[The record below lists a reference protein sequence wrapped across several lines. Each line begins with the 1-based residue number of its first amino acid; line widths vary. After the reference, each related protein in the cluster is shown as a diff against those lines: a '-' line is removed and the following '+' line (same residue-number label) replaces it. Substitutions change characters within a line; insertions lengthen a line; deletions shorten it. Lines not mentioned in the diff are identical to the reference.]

1 MKRTAYGLV
10 VMLACVSAVQG
21 QQRIDRNA
29 AFRQYATASD
39 PSQMMLFMMTGSTLG
54 SKSPTLNGTAGNGND
69 SGANGGGA
77 AANTVSVDTLQI
89 PEAALKEMHEFQKK
103 FDEGK
108 LDEATR
114 HAEKALKIS
123 PQWAAAHQDLGQS
136 FARMRQYDKAIE
148 EFQKAASLDE
158 KMVSPWVSMAGA
170 YFLQGQYHEGEN
182 AARRAL
188 ERDPANGTAT
198 YFLGRTL
205 VAQEHEL
212 SNAME
217 LLRKTQEQFPAAH
230 LVLANLYLKQNQT
243 EQAVGELRTYL
254 GQANAP
260 SKEKVACMVD
270 HLTKPAETLTC
281 SMQ

>member
-1 MKRTAYGLV
+1 MMKRTAYGLV
-10 VMLACVSAVQG
+10 VVLACVAAAQG

-29 AFRQYATASD
+29 GYRQNGQPND
-39 PSQMMLFMMTGSTLG
+39 PTQMVLFMTTGSTLG
-54 SKSPTLNGTAGNGND
+54 SKSPTLNGMAGNAR
-69 SGANGGGA
+69 GANSGDA
-77 AANTVSVDTLQI
+77 AGSTVSVDTLQI
-89 PEAALKEMHEFQKK
+89 PEAALKEMREFQKD

-108 LDEATR
+108 IDEAAK
-114 HAEKALKIS
+114 HAQKALKIS

-136 FARMRQYDKAIE
+136 YARMRQYDKAVA
-148 EFQKAASLDE
+148 EFQNAASLDA
-158 KMVSPWVSMAGA
+158 KMVAPWVSLAGA
-170 YFLQGQYHEGEN
+170 YFLQEQYHEGEN

-188 ERDPANGTAT
+188 QLDPGNSTAT

-212 SNAME
+212 TNAMG
-217 LLRKTQEQFPAAH
+217 LLRKSQEQFPAAH
-230 LVLANLYLKQNQT
+230 LVLANVYLKQNQT
-243 EQAVGELRTYL
+243 DEALGELRSYL

-260 SKEKVACMVD
+260 AKEKVACMVD

>member
-10 VMLACVSAVQG
+10 VVLACVAAAQG
-21 QQRIDRNA
+21 QQRNA
-29 AFRQYATASD
+29 GYRQNWASSD
-39 PSQMMLFMMTGSTLG
+39 PTQMVLFMMTGSTLG
-54 SKSPTLNGTAGNGND
+54 SKSPTLNGTAGNA
-69 SGANGGGA
+69 SGANTGDA
-77 AANTVSVDTLQI
+77 AGSTVSVDTLQV

-108 LDEATR
+108 MEQAAR

-136 FARMRQYDKAIE
+136 YARLRQYDKAFA
-148 EFQKAASLDE
+148 EFQNAASLDA
-158 KMVSPWVSMAGA
+158 KMVAPWVSMAGA

-188 ERDPANGTAT
+188 ELDPANRTAT

-205 VAQEHEL
+205 LAQEHEL
-212 SNAME
+212 TNAME
-217 LLRKTQEQFPAAH
+217 LLRKSQEQFPAAH
-230 LVLANLYLKQNQT
+230 LVLANMYLKQNQT
-243 EQAVGELRTYL
+243 DEAVGELRSYL

-260 SKEKVACMVD
+260 AKEKVACMVD

>member
-1 MKRTAYGLV
+1 
-10 VMLACVSAVQG
+10 MLAILACAAAAQK
-21 QQRIDRNA
+21 QQRVDRNA
-29 AFRQYATASD
+29 EWQYGTLSD
-39 PSQMMLFMMTGSTLG
+39 PTQRMLFMTTGSSLG
-54 SKSPTLNGTAGNGND
+54 SKSPTPNGAAGNT
-69 SGANGGGA
+69 SGGDNGGA
-77 AANTVSVDTLQI
+77 AGSTVSVATLQI
-89 PEAALKEMHEFQKK
+89 PEAARKEMHEFQKK

-108 LDEATR
+108 VDEAAR

-136 FARMRQYDKAIE
+136 YARMRQYDKAIA
-148 EFQKAASLDE
+148 EFHNAASLDAR
-158 KMVSPWVSMAGA
+158 MAAPWVSMAGA
-170 YFLQGQYHEGEN
+170 HFLQGQFHEGEN

-188 ERDPANGTAT
+188 ELDPSNWTAT

-212 SNAME
+212 TNAME

-243 EQAVGELRTYL
+243 DEALGELRSYL

-260 SKEKVACMVD
+260 AKEKVACMVD
-270 HLTKPAETLTC
+270 RLTKPGETLTC

>member
-1 MKRTAYGLV
+1 MKRTAYGLGV
-10 VMLACVSAVQG
+10 VLACVAAAQG
-21 QQRIDRNA
+21 QQRMDRNVGY
-29 AFRQYATASD
+29 RQNGATSD
-39 PSQMMLFMMTGSTLG
+39 PAQMVLFMMTGSTLG
-54 SKSPTLNGTAGNGND
+54 SKSPTLNGTTGNAG
-69 SGANGGGA
+69 GANTGDA
-77 AANTVSVDTLQI
+77 AGSTVSVDTLQI
-89 PEAALKEMHEFQKK
+89 PETALKEMHEFQKK

-108 LDEATR
+108 IDEAAR
-114 HAEKALKIS
+114 HAEKALKIF

-136 FARMRQYDKAIE
+136 YARMRQYDKAFA
-148 EFQKAASLDE
+148 EFHNAASLDA
-158 KMVSPWVSMAGA
+158 KMVAPWVSMAGA

-188 ERDPANGTAT
+188 ELDPANGPAT

-212 SNAME
+212 TNAME
-217 LLRKTQEQFPAAH
+217 LLRKSQEQFPAAH
-230 LVLANLYLKQNQT
+230 LVLANVYLKQNQT
-243 EQAVGELRTYL
+243 DEAVGELRSYL

-260 SKEKVACMVD
+260 AKEKVACMVD

>member
-10 VMLACVSAVQG
+10 VVLACAAAAQG
-21 QQRIDRNA
+21 QQRVERNA
-29 AFRQYATASD
+29 GYRQNGASSD
-39 PSQMMLFMMTGSTLG
+39 PTQMVLFMMTGSTLG
-54 SKSPTLNGTAGNGND
+54 SKSSTLNGTAGNASGGNTGD
-69 SGANGGGA
+69 A
-77 AANTVSVDTLQI
+77 AGSTVSVDTLQI

-108 LDEATR
+108 MDEAAR

-136 FARMRQYDKAIE
+136 YARMRQYDKAFA
-148 EFQKAASLDE
+148 EFQNAASLDA
-158 KMVSPWVSMAGA
+158 KMVAPWVSMAGV

-188 ERDPANGTAT
+188 ELDPANGTAT

-212 SNAME
+212 TNAIE
-217 LLRKTQEQFPAAH
+217 LLRKSQEQFPAAH
-230 LVLANLYLKQNQT
+230 LVLANVYLKQNQT
-243 EQAVGELRTYL
+243 DEAVGELRSYL

-260 SKEKVACMVD
+260 AKEKVACMVD
-270 HLTKPAETLTC
+270 HLTKPAEPLTC